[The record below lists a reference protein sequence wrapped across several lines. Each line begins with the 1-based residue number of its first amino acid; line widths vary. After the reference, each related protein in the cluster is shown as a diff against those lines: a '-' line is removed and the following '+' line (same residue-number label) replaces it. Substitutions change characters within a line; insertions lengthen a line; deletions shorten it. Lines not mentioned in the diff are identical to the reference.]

1 MSAMKVLIVEDE
13 RLAANALHRL
23 LLHDPEIQ
31 VIGVAAD
38 GKTAVSKIQSLR
50 PDLVFLDIEIP
61 EMNGFEV
68 IDAIGVANMPIV
80 IFVTAYDRYTLRA
93 FEVQALDYLLK
104 PFDEVRLASAL
115 GRAKRDMEFRRSWQ
129 LSKLNGLMDSMA
141 ERRGMKR
148 FPIKSAGRTVF
159 IQLDEID
166 YLEAAGNYVRLHIGQ
181 QEYLTRD
188 TMSSFESKLSDSD
201 FVRIHRSVIVN
212 RKRIKELR
220 PWFTGE
226 YVVLLTT
233 GKELT
238 LSRGYRDRLPLLLA
252 PHFLPAT
259 ARG

>member
-1 MSAMKVLIVEDE
+1 MSTVKALIVEDE
-13 RLAANALHRL
+13 RLAANALHRML
-23 LLHDPEIQ
+23 LTDPEIH
-31 VIGVAAD
+31 VVGIASD
-38 GKTAVSKIQSLR
+38 GNSAVQKIESLK

-61 EMNGFEV
+61 EMNGFDV
-68 IDAIGVANMPIV
+68 IDAVGIDNMPIV

-93 FEVQALDYLLK
+93 FEVHALDYLLK
-104 PFDEVRLASAL
+104 PFEEARLAGAL
-115 GRAKRDMEFRRSWQ
+115 SRAKKELEFRRTYQRSR
-129 LSKLNGLMDSMA
+129 LSGFMESMV
-141 ERRGMKR
+141 ERRGLKR

-166 YLEAAGNYVRLHIGQ
+166 YLEAAGNYVRLHSGGN
-181 QEYLTRD
+181 EYLTRD

-201 FVRIHRSVIVN
+201 FIRIHRSVIVN

-226 YVVLLTT
+226 YVVILTT

-252 PHFLPAT
+252 PA
-259 ARG
+259 

>member
-1 MSAMKVLIVEDE
+1 MNQVKALIVEDE

-23 LLHDPEIQ
+23 LLNDTEIQ
-31 VIGVAAD
+31 VIGIAAD
-38 GKTAVSKIQSLR
+38 GKSAVNKIQALK

-61 EMNGFEV
+61 EMNGFDV
-68 IDAIGVANMPIV
+68 IEAVGIDHMPIV

-93 FEVQALDYLLK
+93 FEVHALDYLLK
-104 PFDEVRLASAL
+104 PFEEGRLTAAL
-115 GRAKRDMEFRRSWQ
+115 SRAKKELDFRRTYQ
-129 LSKLNGLMDSMA
+129 RTKLTGLMESVAD
-141 ERRGMKR
+141 RRGLKR
-148 FPIKSAGRTVF
+148 FPIKSGGRTVF

-166 YLEAAGNYVRLHIGQ
+166 YLEAAGNYVRLHTGGH
-181 QEYLTRD
+181 EYLTRD
-188 TMSSFESKLSDSD
+188 TMSSFEAKLSESD

-226 YVVLLTT
+226 YVVILTT

-252 PHFLPAT
+252 PA
-259 ARG
+259 